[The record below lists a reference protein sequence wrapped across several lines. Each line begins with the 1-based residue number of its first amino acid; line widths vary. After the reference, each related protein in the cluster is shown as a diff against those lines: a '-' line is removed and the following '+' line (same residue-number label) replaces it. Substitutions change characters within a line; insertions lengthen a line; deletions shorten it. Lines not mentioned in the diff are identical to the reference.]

1 MNRLINISQ
10 LRCILLLL
18 CLGVVFSLATVPP
31 MVAQDADFDADFEDF
46 DAVDDDVED
55 DSAEN
60 GESSDM
66 GDDADFDADFE
77 DFDAV
82 DGDVED
88 DSAENGE
95 SSDMG
100 DDAAENLDNI
110 EFNED
115 DEDVVDDE
123 DVIDDPSGI
132 FNAVDP
138 DDLQLKSPEDIK
150 ANENAIRQEKEL
162 FAQDLYFKGRQ
173 AYLKGEYENA
183 VTNFIQAQKKLEEA
197 SPTRYEVEQAQLDK
211 ILGFTY
217 EEWADE
223 LGRQAMRY
231 ASNDDFDSAI
241 KKMQLAVDKSPT
253 RAEEIR
259 EKIKTLYQAQE
270 TADIHIQTAPDSV
283 DPGKVAR
290 DKDVE
295 ILLRQGKVFYDN
307 GRFMDAR
314 LHFEQVLLKDIY
326 NVTASKFL
334 RRLHDRLEKN
344 SAHRFAIMKAERLA
358 EVGWK
363 WADPVA
369 PLVQP
374 DGIEINTTTVV
385 KNVSDTDGIRKKL
398 KEITIP
404 KLLFE
409 DATIRTVI
417 THIKDVSKERDP
429 ENEGINIMILQQKEV
444 VGGGLGAARDDGPID
459 DGFGGVGG
467 DFNFDEDFDE
477 DDFEVDLGEEFG
489 TIEEPLAADGPIGIE
504 TRTVTLDFD
513 NIPLGEAIR
522 YICRGADLKFRIEPY
537 AVIIAAAGEEFDEME
552 TRFYSVEAGVIRSK
566 ATRDTVGGFEDD
578 DDDGG
583 ELFDIDPLEF
593 FANKGVEFPTKAKID
608 YDARTS
614 KLIVTNT
621 PDNLRLIEQ
630 ILRELNRSPTQVT
643 IESKFV
649 EVAQTDINELGF
661 EWLLLGEPTGSLTD
675 PTAAT
680 TDMVLNQGRYGQVKI
695 FKQGPGA
702 TETISG
708 GLRFAN
714 DQGLTTSN
722 DNLLK
727 FDSILGNIQYRTII
741 HALEQSASTD
751 VLSAPKVTTLSGE
764 TAVIKMVQE
773 RFFPEDWTEPE
784 FQAGSA
790 SGGTTTGASFTPAIP
805 QFGEATEVGV
815 IMIVTPT
822 VAADG
827 YSIDLDLEPE
837 VVQFLQFDDYSYE
850 VTVEGN
856 TIDAILQMPVIS
868 RRKVQT
874 KVIVWDGETVV
885 LGGMITEHVTSIDD
899 KIPFLGDVPL
909 IGRMFRSDVSRS
921 EKRNL
926 LIFVTARLVNP
937 AGQPIRTQEIRGLPD
952 FRR

>member
-1 MNRLINISQ
+1 MDRLINISQ
-10 LRCILLLL
+10 LHCILLLL
-18 CLGVVFSLATVPP
+18 CLGIVFSLATVPP
-31 MVAQDADFDADFEDF
+31 VAAQDLDFDEEFEESFDEDFDAD
-46 DAVDDDVED
+46 
-55 DSAEN
+55 
-60 GESSDM
+60 
-66 GDDADFDADFE
+66 
-77 DFDAV
+77 
-82 DGDVED
+82 DGDVQD
-88 DSAENGE
+88 DGAENDE

-115 DEDVVDDE
+115 DEDVEAAGFSTE
-123 DVIDDPSGI
+123 DPGGI

-138 DDLQLKSPEDIK
+138 DDLQLRSPEDIK

-173 AYLKGEYENA
+173 AYLKGEYETA

-241 KKMQLAVDKSPT
+241 KKLQLAVDKSPT

-259 EKIKTLYQAQE
+259 EKIKMLYQAQE
-270 TADIHIQTAPDSV
+270 TAEIHIKTAPDAV

-295 ILLRQGKVFYDN
+295 ILLRQGQVFYDN

-334 RRLHDRLEKN
+334 RRLHDRLEEN

-369 PLVQP
+369 PLIQP

-429 ENEGINIMILQQKEV
+429 ENEGINIMILQQASA
-444 VGGGLGAARDDGPID
+444 VGGHLRNITEDRPID
-459 DGFGGVGG
+459 DNFGGEFEV
-467 DFNFDEDFDE
+467 EDFE
-477 DDFEVDLGEEFG
+477 DGNFELDLGEEFG
-489 TIEEPLAADGPIGIE
+489 TFEDPIAAEGPIGIE

-522 YICRGADLKFRIEPY
+522 YICRGANLKFRIEPY

-621 PDNLRLIEQ
+621 PDNLRLIEL

-680 TDMVLNQGRYGQVKI
+680 TDIVLNKGRYGQVKI

-702 TETISG
+702 TESMSG

-909 IGRMFRSDVSRS
+909 IGRLFRSDVARS

>member
-1 MNRLINISQ
+1 MDRLINISQ
-10 LRCILLLL
+10 LHCILLLL
-18 CLGVVFSLATVPP
+18 CLGIVFSLATVPP
-31 MVAQDADFDADFEDF
+31 VAAQDTDFDEEFEESFDEDFDAD
-46 DAVDDDVED
+46 
-55 DSAEN
+55 
-60 GESSDM
+60 
-66 GDDADFDADFE
+66 
-77 DFDAV
+77 
-82 DGDVED
+82 DGDVQD
-88 DSAENGE
+88 DGAENDE
-95 SSDMG
+95 SFDMG

-115 DEDVVDDE
+115 DEDVEAAGFSTE
-123 DVIDDPSGI
+123 DPGGI

-138 DDLQLKSPEDIK
+138 DDLQLRSPEDIK

-173 AYLKGEYENA
+173 AYLKGEYETA

-241 KKMQLAVDKSPT
+241 KKLQLAVDKSPT

-259 EKIKTLYQAQE
+259 EKIKMLYQAQE
-270 TADIHIQTAPDSV
+270 TAEIHIKTAPDAV

-295 ILLRQGKVFYDN
+295 ILLRQGQVFYDN

-334 RRLHDRLEKN
+334 RRLHDRLEEN

-369 PLVQP
+369 PLIQP

-429 ENEGINIMILQQKEV
+429 ENEGINIMILQQASA
-444 VGGGLGAARDDGPID
+444 VGGHLRNITEDRPID
-459 DGFGGVGG
+459 DNFGGEFEV
-467 DFNFDEDFDE
+467 EDFE
-477 DDFEVDLGEEFG
+477 DGNFELDLGEEFG
-489 TIEEPLAADGPIGIE
+489 TFEDPIAAEGPIGIE

-522 YICRGADLKFRIEPY
+522 YICRGANLKFRIEPY

-621 PDNLRLIEQ
+621 PDNLRLIEL

-680 TDMVLNQGRYGQVKI
+680 TDLVLNKGRYGQVKI

-702 TETISG
+702 TESMSG

-909 IGRMFRSDVSRS
+909 IGRLFRSDVARS

>member
-1 MNRLINISQ
+1 MKTSSTTGEKRHMDRLINISQ
-10 LRCILLLL
+10 LHCILLLL
-18 CLGVVFSLATVPP
+18 CLGIVFSLATVPP
-31 MVAQDADFDADFEDF
+31 VAAQDPDFDEEFEESFDEDFDAD
-46 DAVDDDVED
+46 
-55 DSAEN
+55 
-60 GESSDM
+60 
-66 GDDADFDADFE
+66 
-77 DFDAV
+77 
-82 DGDVED
+82 DGDVQD
-88 DSAENGE
+88 DGAENDE
-95 SSDMG
+95 SFDMG

-115 DEDVVDDE
+115 DEDVEAAGFSTE
-123 DVIDDPSGI
+123 DPGGI

-138 DDLQLKSPEDIK
+138 DDLQLRSPEDIK

-173 AYLKGEYENA
+173 AYLKGEYETA

-241 KKMQLAVDKSPT
+241 KKLQLAVDKSPT

-259 EKIKTLYQAQE
+259 EKIKMLYQAQE
-270 TADIHIQTAPDSV
+270 TAEIHIKTAPDAV

-295 ILLRQGKVFYDN
+295 ILLRQGQVFYDN

-334 RRLHDRLEKN
+334 RRLHDRLEEN

-369 PLVQP
+369 PLIQP

-429 ENEGINIMILQQKEV
+429 ENEGINIMILQQASA
-444 VGGGLGAARDDGPID
+444 VGGHLRNITEDRPID
-459 DGFGGVGG
+459 DNFGGEFEV
-467 DFNFDEDFDE
+467 EDFE
-477 DDFEVDLGEEFG
+477 DGNFELDLGEEFG
-489 TIEEPLAADGPIGIE
+489 TFEDPIAAEGPIGIE

-522 YICRGADLKFRIEPY
+522 YICRGANLKFRIEPY

-621 PDNLRLIEQ
+621 PDNLRLIEL

-680 TDMVLNQGRYGQVKI
+680 TDLVLNKGRYGQVKI

-702 TETISG
+702 TESMSG

-909 IGRMFRSDVSRS
+909 IGRLFRSDVARS

>member
-1 MNRLINISQ
+1 MKTSSTTGEKRHMDRLINISQ
-10 LRCILLLL
+10 LHCILLLL
-18 CLGVVFSLATVPP
+18 CLGIVFSLATVPP
-31 MVAQDADFDADFEDF
+31 VAAQDTDFDEEFEESFDEDFDAD
-46 DAVDDDVED
+46 
-55 DSAEN
+55 
-60 GESSDM
+60 
-66 GDDADFDADFE
+66 
-77 DFDAV
+77 
-82 DGDVED
+82 DGDVQD
-88 DSAENGE
+88 DGAENDE
-95 SSDMG
+95 SFDMG

-115 DEDVVDDE
+115 DEDVEAAGFSTE
-123 DVIDDPSGI
+123 DPGGI

-138 DDLQLKSPEDIK
+138 DDLQLRSPEDIK

-173 AYLKGEYENA
+173 AYLKGEYETA

-241 KKMQLAVDKSPT
+241 KKLQLAVDKSPT

-259 EKIKTLYQAQE
+259 EKIKMLYQAQE
-270 TADIHIQTAPDSV
+270 TAEIHIKTAPDAV

-295 ILLRQGKVFYDN
+295 ILLRQGQVFYDN

-334 RRLHDRLEKN
+334 RRLHDRLEEN

-369 PLVQP
+369 PLIQP

-429 ENEGINIMILQQKEV
+429 ENEGINIMILQQASA
-444 VGGGLGAARDDGPID
+444 VGGHLRNITEDRPID
-459 DGFGGVGG
+459 DNFGGEFEV
-467 DFNFDEDFDE
+467 EDFE
-477 DDFEVDLGEEFG
+477 DGNFELDLGEEFG
-489 TIEEPLAADGPIGIE
+489 TFEDPIAAEGPIGIE

-522 YICRGADLKFRIEPY
+522 YICRGANLKFRIEPY

-621 PDNLRLIEQ
+621 PDNLRLIEL

-680 TDMVLNQGRYGQVKI
+680 TDLVLNKGRYGQVKI

-702 TETISG
+702 TESMSG

-909 IGRMFRSDVSRS
+909 IGRLFRSDVARS

>member
-1 MNRLINISQ
+1 MKTSSTTGEKRHMDRLINISQ
-10 LRCILLLL
+10 LHCILLLL
-18 CLGVVFSLATVPP
+18 CLGIVFSLATVPP
-31 MVAQDADFDADFEDF
+31 VAAQDLDFDEEFEESFDEDFDAD
-46 DAVDDDVED
+46 
-55 DSAEN
+55 
-60 GESSDM
+60 
-66 GDDADFDADFE
+66 
-77 DFDAV
+77 
-82 DGDVED
+82 DGDVQD
-88 DSAENGE
+88 DGAENDE

-115 DEDVVDDE
+115 DEDVEAAGFSTE
-123 DVIDDPSGI
+123 DPGGI

-138 DDLQLKSPEDIK
+138 DDLQLRSPEDIK

-173 AYLKGEYENA
+173 AYLKGEYETA

-241 KKMQLAVDKSPT
+241 KKLQLAVDKSPT

-259 EKIKTLYQAQE
+259 EKIKMLYQAQE
-270 TADIHIQTAPDSV
+270 TAEIHIKTAPDAV

-295 ILLRQGKVFYDN
+295 ILLRQGQVFYDN

-334 RRLHDRLEKN
+334 RRLHDRLEEN

-369 PLVQP
+369 PLIQP

-429 ENEGINIMILQQKEV
+429 ENEGINIMILQQASA
-444 VGGGLGAARDDGPID
+444 VGGHLRNITEDRPID
-459 DGFGGVGG
+459 DNFGGEFEV
-467 DFNFDEDFDE
+467 EDFE
-477 DDFEVDLGEEFG
+477 DGNFELDLGEEFG
-489 TIEEPLAADGPIGIE
+489 TFEDPIAAEGPIGIE

-522 YICRGADLKFRIEPY
+522 YICRGANLKFRIEPY

-621 PDNLRLIEQ
+621 PDNLRLIEL

-680 TDMVLNQGRYGQVKI
+680 TDIVLNKGRYGQVKI

-702 TETISG
+702 TESMSG

-909 IGRMFRSDVSRS
+909 IGRLFRSDVARS

>member
-1 MNRLINISQ
+1 MKTSSTTGEKRHMDRLINISQ
-10 LRCILLLL
+10 LHCILLLL
-18 CLGVVFSLATVPP
+18 CLGIVFSLATVPP
-31 MVAQDADFDADFEDF
+31 VAAQDLDFDEEFEESFDEDFDAD
-46 DAVDDDVED
+46 
-55 DSAEN
+55 
-60 GESSDM
+60 
-66 GDDADFDADFE
+66 
-77 DFDAV
+77 
-82 DGDVED
+82 DGDVQD
-88 DSAENGE
+88 DGAENDE
-95 SSDMG
+95 SFDMG

-115 DEDVVDDE
+115 DEDVEAANFSTE
-123 DVIDDPSGI
+123 DPGGI

-138 DDLQLKSPEDIK
+138 DDLQLRSPEDIK

-173 AYLKGEYENA
+173 AYLKGEYETA

-241 KKMQLAVDKSPT
+241 KKLQLAVDKSPT

-259 EKIKTLYQAQE
+259 EKIKMLYQAQE
-270 TADIHIQTAPDSV
+270 TAEIHIKTAPDAV

-295 ILLRQGKVFYDN
+295 ILLRQGQVFYDN

-334 RRLHDRLEKN
+334 RRLHDRLEEN

-369 PLVQP
+369 PLIQP

-429 ENEGINIMILQQKEV
+429 ENEGINIMILQQASA
-444 VGGGLGAARDDGPID
+444 VGGHLRNITEDRPID
-459 DGFGGVGG
+459 DNFGGEFEV
-467 DFNFDEDFDE
+467 EDFE
-477 DDFEVDLGEEFG
+477 DGNFELDLGEEFG
-489 TIEEPLAADGPIGIE
+489 TFEDPIAAEGPIGIE

-522 YICRGADLKFRIEPY
+522 YICRGANLKFRIEPY

-621 PDNLRLIEQ
+621 PDNLRLIEL

-680 TDMVLNQGRYGQVKI
+680 TDLVLNKGRYGQVKI

-702 TETISG
+702 TESMSG

-909 IGRMFRSDVSRS
+909 IGRLFRSDVARS

>member
-1 MNRLINISQ
+1 MNRLMNISQ

-18 CLGVVFSLATVPP
+18 SLGVAFSLTAPP
-31 MVAQDADFDADFEDF
+31 VAAQDADFDADFEDF
-46 DAVDDDVED
+46 DDFDELDDDVEGND
-55 DSAEN
+55 DE
-60 GESSDM
+60 SDM
-66 GDDADFDADFE
+66 DGDAEPETNDAD
-77 DFDAV
+77 
-82 DGDVED
+82 D
-88 DSAENGE
+88 D
-95 SSDMG
+95 
-100 DDAAENLDNI
+100 ENLDNI
-110 EFNED
+110 EFNEN
-115 DEDVVDDE
+115 DEDIVDDAE
-123 DVIDDPSGI
+123 NI

-173 AYLKGEYENA
+173 AYLKGEYETA

-231 ASNDDFDSAI
+231 ASNDDFDTAI
-241 KKMQLAVDKSPT
+241 KKLQLAVDKSPT

-259 EKIKTLYQAQE
+259 EKIKMLYQAQE
-270 TADIHIQTAPDSV
+270 TAEIQIKTAPDTV

-334 RRLHDRLEKN
+334 RRLHDRLRAN
-344 SAHRFAIMKAERLA
+344 SKHRFAIMKAERLA

-374 DGIEINTTTVV
+374 DGIEVNTTTVV

-444 VGGGLGAARDDGPID
+444 VGGGFRNAPGNAPDGEGFG
-459 DGFGGVGG
+459 DGFGGGFRG
-467 DFNFDEDFDE
+467 EFDGEFDEGGFDE
-477 DDFEVDLGEEFG
+477 DDFEVDLGDEFG
-489 TIEEPLAADGPIGIE
+489 TIEDPIAAEGPIGIE

-522 YICRGADLKFRIEPY
+522 YVCRGADLKFRIEPY

-566 ATRDTVGGFEDD
+566 ATRDTVDGFEDD
-578 DDDGG
+578 DDDGGGG

-680 TDMVLNQGRYGQVKI
+680 TDIVLNQGRYGQVKV

-722 DNLLK
+722 DSLLK

-741 HALEQSASTD
+741 HALEQSSSTD

-909 IGRMFRSDVSRS
+909 IGRMFRSDVARS

-926 LIFVTARLVNP
+926 LIFVSARLVNP

>member
-1 MNRLINISQ
+1 MKTSSTTGEKRHMDRLINISQ
-10 LRCILLLL
+10 LHCILLLL
-18 CLGVVFSLATVPP
+18 CLGIVFSLATVPP
-31 MVAQDADFDADFEDF
+31 VAAQDLDFDEEFEESFDEDFDAD
-46 DAVDDDVED
+46 
-55 DSAEN
+55 
-60 GESSDM
+60 
-66 GDDADFDADFE
+66 
-77 DFDAV
+77 
-82 DGDVED
+82 DGDVQD
-88 DSAENGE
+88 DGAENDE

-115 DEDVVDDE
+115 DEDVEAAGFSTE
-123 DVIDDPSGI
+123 DPGGI

-138 DDLQLKSPEDIK
+138 DDLQLRSPEDIK

-173 AYLKGEYENA
+173 AYLKGEYETA

-241 KKMQLAVDKSPT
+241 KKLQLAVDKSPT

-259 EKIKTLYQAQE
+259 EKIKMLYQAQE
-270 TADIHIQTAPDSV
+270 TAEIHIKTAPDAV

-295 ILLRQGKVFYDN
+295 ILLRQGQVFYDN

-334 RRLHDRLEKN
+334 RRLHDRLEEN

-369 PLVQP
+369 PLIQP

-429 ENEGINIMILQQKEV
+429 ENEGINIMILQQASA
-444 VGGGLGAARDDGPID
+444 VGGHLRNITEDRPID
-459 DGFGGVGG
+459 DNFGGEFEV
-467 DFNFDEDFDE
+467 EDFE
-477 DDFEVDLGEEFG
+477 DGNFELDLGEEFG
-489 TIEEPLAADGPIGIE
+489 TFEDPIAAEGPIGIE

-522 YICRGADLKFRIEPY
+522 YICRGANLKFRIEPY

-621 PDNLRLIEQ
+621 PDNLRLIEL

-680 TDMVLNQGRYGQVKI
+680 TDLVLNKGRYGQVKI

-702 TETISG
+702 TESMSG

-909 IGRMFRSDVSRS
+909 IGRLFRSDVARS

>member
-1 MNRLINISQ
+1 MNRLININQ

-18 CLGVVFSLATVPP
+18 CLGVVFSLATAPP
-31 MVAQDADFDADFEDF
+31 VAAQDADFDADFEDF
-46 DAVDDDVED
+46 DEVDDGVED
-55 DSAEN
+55 DSAE
-60 GESSDM
+60 GDESFDM
-66 GDDADFDADFE
+66 GDDTDFTDA
-77 DFDAV
+77 A
-82 DGDVED
+82 
-88 DSAENGE
+88 
-95 SSDMG
+95 
-100 DDAAENLDNI
+100 DAAENLDSI

-115 DEDVVDDE
+115 DEDVVDD
-123 DVIDDPSGI
+123 PAGI
-132 FNAVDP
+132 FDAVDP

-150 ANENAIRQEKEL
+150 ANENARRQEKEL

-173 AYLKGEYENA
+173 AYLKGDYETA

-241 KKMQLAVDKSPT
+241 KKLQLAIDKSPT

-270 TADIHIQTAPDSV
+270 AAEIHIATAPDSV

-295 ILLRQGKVFYDN
+295 ILLRQGQVFYDN

-334 RRLHDRLEKN
+334 RRLNDRLEEN
-344 SAHRFAIMKAERLA
+344 SDHRFAIMKAERLA

-374 DGIEINTTTVV
+374 DGIEINITTVV
-385 KNVSDTDGIRKKL
+385 KNVSDTDGIRRKL
-398 KEITIP
+398 KEIIIP

-417 THIKDVSKERDP
+417 THIKDISKERDP
-429 ENEGINIMILQQKEV
+429 ENEGINIMILQQKRV
-444 VGGGLGAARDDGPID
+444 VSGGRGAAPADGPTD
-459 DGFGGVGG
+459 HGFGFGEF
-467 DFNFDEDFDE
+467 DFDEDFDE
-477 DDFEVDLGEEFG
+477 DVFDEGIDGEFG
-489 TIEEPLAADGPIGIE
+489 TFEDPIAAEGPIGIE

-522 YICRGADLKFRIEPY
+522 YICRGADLKFRVEPY

-566 ATRDTVGGFEDD
+566 ATREAVGGFEDD

-583 ELFDIDPLEF
+583 ELFDINPLEF
-593 FANKGVEFPTKAKID
+593 FANKGVQFPTKAKID

-661 EWLLLGEPTGSLTD
+661 EWLLLGEPTGGLTD

-680 TDMVLNQGRYGQVKI
+680 TDIILNQGRYGQLKI

-702 TETISG
+702 TESISG

-856 TIDAILQMPVIS
+856 TIDAVLQMPVIS

-899 KIPFLGDVPL
+899 KIPFLGDMPL
-909 IGRMFRSDVSRS
+909 IGRLFRSDVSRS